1 MTDLTIR
8 SSRARSASRGNT
20 GQSRINAALFFAI
33 ALIVVLAPLPLGSA
47 RPLPW
52 GIWTTLLGLVALV
65 YLLVLALKR
74 EQLRVPL
81 GNVAIAGALSALTC
95 LFLVVQ
101 VLPIPMTVPL
111 ADGFQLHLAQISLTP
126 EMTVMMLTRQVGFGL
141 LFFLVLQISVSDE
154 RRSQL
159 LHVVLLSILAY
170 AAYAEISL
178 QTGDTILGVPKWAYL
193 GSATGPFV
201 NRNSFATFL
210 AFGAVLCLARI
221 GGLLM
226 RQHERHRDDGRI
238 QGTGSRVMLYA
249 IGYIFLVAIIIA
261 TQSRMGLA
269 ATGVATL
276 VIIGMTALAMG
287 RRRIMLI
294 AVPLVLVAM
303 TIGAALFGQSLFDR
317 VEGLDAGNDVRFALY
332 AETLRLISI
341 RPWTGFGGGSFEMA
355 YPIVHSDAADINYI
369 WDRAHNTYL
378 TLWTELGLVFG
389 SLLILA
395 IAVITVQLVMGLLQ
409 RRGSFTAT
417 CAALGVITVGA
428 VHSLADFSLEIEANT
443 FVFLTIIAAGLAPL
457 ASRSAGRTY

>member
-1 MTDLTIR
+1 MTDLTIK
-8 SSRARSASRGNT
+8 SSRTRSASRGKT
-20 GQSRINAALFFAI
+20 GQSRINAALFVAI

-52 GIWTTLLGLVALV
+52 GIWTTLLGL
-65 YLLVLALKR
+65 LALAYLAALAMQGEK
-74 EQLRVPL
+74 LRVPL
-81 GNVAIAGALSALTC
+81 GNIAIAGTLSLLTC

-101 VLPIPMTVPL
+101 ILPIPMTVPL
-111 ADGFQLHLAQISLTP
+111 VNGFQLHLAQISLTP

-141 LFFLVLQISVSDE
+141 LFFLVLQISVNDE

-210 AFGAVLCLARI
+210 AFGAVLCMARI
-221 GGLLM
+221 SGLLM

-261 TQSRMGLA
+261 TKSRMGLA

-276 VIIGMTALAMG
+276 VIIGITALAMG
-287 RRRIMLI
+287 RRRIMLVGI
-294 AVPLVLVAM
+294 PLVLVAM
-303 TIGAALFGQSLFDR
+303 AIGAVLFGQSLFDR
-317 VEGLDAGNDVRFALY
+317 VEGLDASSDVRFSLY
-332 AETLRLISI
+332 AETLRLIGM

-355 YPIVHSDAADINYI
+355 YPIIHSDAVDINYI

-395 IAVITVQLVMGLLQ
+395 IAVITVQLVLGLMT

>member
-1 MTDLTIR
+1 MTDLTLKTSR
-8 SSRARSASRGNT
+8 TRAASSGKT
-20 GQSRINAALFFAI
+20 GQSQINTALFVAI
-33 ALIVVLAPLPLGSA
+33 SLIVVLAPLPLGSA

-52 GIWTTLLGLVALV
+52 GIWTALLGSIALV
-65 YLLVLALKR
+65 YLLALALKR

-81 GNVAIAGALSALTC
+81 GNIAIAGTLSLLTC

-101 VLPIPMTVPL
+101 LLPIPMAVPL

-126 EMTVMMLTRQVGFGL
+126 EMTVLMLTRQIGFAL

-221 GGLLM
+221 SGLLM
-226 RQHERHRDDGRI
+226 RQHERHRDDGRV

-261 TQSRMGLA
+261 TKSRMGLA

-276 VIIGMTALAMG
+276 VIIGITAMAMG

-303 TIGAALFGQSLFDR
+303 GVGAVLFGQSLFDR
-317 VEGLDAGNDVRFALY
+317 VEGLDAGSDVRFSLY
-332 AETLRLISI
+332 AETLRLIGM

-355 YPIVHSDAADINYI
+355 YPIIHSDAVDINYI

-395 IAVITVQLVMGLLQ
+395 VAMVTVQLVVGLVQ
-409 RRGSFTAT
+409 RRGSFTAI

-443 FVFLTIIAAGLAPL
+443 FVFLTIIATGLAPL
-457 ASRSAGRTY
+457 ASRTAGRTY